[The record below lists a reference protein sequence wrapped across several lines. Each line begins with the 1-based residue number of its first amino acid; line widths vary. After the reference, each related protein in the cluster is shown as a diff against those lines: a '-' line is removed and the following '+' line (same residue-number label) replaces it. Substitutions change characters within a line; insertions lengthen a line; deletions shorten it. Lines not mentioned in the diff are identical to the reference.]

1 MASMNVPNIGQS
13 LGSVAVLSRSRAADD
28 VVVALRGPGSVAS
41 KETEH
46 KRTVSSD
53 EAFARIGWFDANGD
67 GQIDAR
73 SAVAGGDATLLL
85 PRHAVSVPTHS
96 RQAPRANVVDES
108 EEPVVVDK
116 DEKASAPAADTDG
129 VATPAARAVQ
139 TRVAIDAY
147 QRYGGQPTNPV
158 PSDRAVA

>member
-13 LGSVAVLSRSRAADD
+13 LGGVAVLSRSRVADD
-28 VVVALRGPGSVAS
+28 VVVALRGPGSVTS

-73 SAVAGGDATLLL
+73 SAFVGGDATLLL
-85 PRHAVSVPTHS
+85 PRHAVSLPTYS
-96 RQAPRANVVDES
+96 RQAPRANVVDEG
-108 EEPVVVDK
+108 EEPVVVERD
-116 DEKASAPAADTDG
+116 DHRPAPAADTAG
-129 VATPAARAVQ
+129 VASPPASGVQ
-139 TRVAIDAY
+139 TRAAIESY
-147 QRYGGQPTNPV
+147 QRYGQPTSPV